1 MWKNKSFDAVAWM
14 RKRRMEIDE
23 EDKELSWA
31 EKTEKTLQL
40 LENDLLW
47 ERLKSRVTKQ
57 GSARS
62 HHK

>member
-1 MWKNKSFDAVAWM
+1 
-14 RKRRMEIDE
+14 MEIDE

-31 EKTEKTLQL
+31 EKAEKTLQL
-40 LENDLLW
+40 LEKDLLW

-62 HHK
+62 LHKEIQSK